1 MCPECKSIQVRR
13 SQRRGTGERLYSWIW
28 RGQYPYRCDHCGT
41 RFWISKKIV
50 DKMIGEAVSSDT
62 KNALKIEP
70 LDIKSPDKVSRK
82 SQFRNIS
89 KYNFRRWIWQ
99 QTRLEVEMLFYLL
112 LLGTVVIV
120 MIWYTIGEIG

>member
-1 MCPECKSIQVRR
+1 
-13 SQRRGTGERLYSWIW
+13 
-28 RGQYPYRCDHCGT
+28 
-41 RFWISKKIV
+41 
-50 DKMIGEAVSSDT
+50 MIGEAVSSDT

-70 LDIKSPDKVSRK
+70 LDIKSPDKVSRI

-99 QTRLEVEMLFYLL
+99 QTRLEVEMLFFLL

>member
-1 MCPECKSIQVRR
+1 
-13 SQRRGTGERLYSWIW
+13 
-28 RGQYPYRCDHCGT
+28 
-41 RFWISKKIV
+41 
-50 DKMIGEAVSSDT
+50 MIGEAVSSDT

-70 LDIKSPDKVSRK
+70 LDIESPDKVSRK

-99 QTRLEVEMLFYLL
+99 QTRLEVEMLFFLL

-120 MIWYTIGEIG
+120 IIWYTIGEIG

>member
-1 MCPECKSIQVRR
+1 
-13 SQRRGTGERLYSWIW
+13 
-28 RGQYPYRCDHCGT
+28 
-41 RFWISKKIV
+41 
-50 DKMIGEAVSSDT
+50 MIGEAVSSDT

-70 LDIKSPDKVSRK
+70 LDIKSPDKVSRI

-99 QTRLEVEMLFYLL
+99 QTKLEVEMLFFLL

>member
-1 MCPECKSIQVRR
+1 
-13 SQRRGTGERLYSWIW
+13 
-28 RGQYPYRCDHCGT
+28 
-41 RFWISKKIV
+41 
-50 DKMIGEAVSSDT
+50 MIGEAVSSDT

-70 LDIKSPDKVSRK
+70 LDIKSPDKVSRI

-99 QTRLEVEMLFYLL
+99 QTRLEVEMLFFLL

-120 MIWYTIGEIG
+120 IIWYTIGEIG

>member
-1 MCPECKSIQVRR
+1 
-13 SQRRGTGERLYSWIW
+13 
-28 RGQYPYRCDHCGT
+28 
-41 RFWISKKIV
+41 
-50 DKMIGEAVSSDT
+50 MIGEAVSSDT

-70 LDIKSPDKVSRK
+70 LDIKSPDKVSRI

-99 QTRLEVEMLFYLL
+99 QTRLEVEMLFFLL

-120 MIWYTIGEIG
+120 MIWYTIGKIG